1 MKRFILFF
9 VLMVVL
15 SLTMSVNGTY
25 AFSQQS
31 AESPEMGTALGAPS
45 LSGKVIETMSSGGYT
60 YVNIEKDGNKT
71 WVAVP
76 NIKVTVGEEIAF
88 QPGMVM
94 ANFTSKSLGRTFDKI
109 VFSTGPAGR
118 QGMSSGHGDSG
129 RAPAVAASDAPI
141 KVDKASGPNAYTVSE
156 LYEKV
161 DALDKKTV
169 VFKGR
174 VVKFSSKIMDK
185 NWVHI
190 QDGSGDVSK
199 GTNDI
204 LVTSQ
209 DEVSVGDVVTAK
221 GTLAKDKDFGSGYK
235 YAVIVEETSFS
246 E

>member
-31 AESPEMGTALGAPS
+31 AESPEMSTALGASS
-45 LSGKVIETMSSGGYT
+45 LSGKVVETMSSGGYT